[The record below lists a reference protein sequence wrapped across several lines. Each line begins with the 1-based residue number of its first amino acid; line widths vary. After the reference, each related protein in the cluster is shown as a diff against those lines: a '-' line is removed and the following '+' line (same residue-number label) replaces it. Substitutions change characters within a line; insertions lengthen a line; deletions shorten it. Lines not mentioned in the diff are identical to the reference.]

1 VKVIFN
7 GELRNIVDVPAS
19 SDGWLEGEG
28 IFEAIKSVGSKA
40 F

>member
-1 VKVIFN
+1 MKVIYN
-7 GELRNIVDVPAS
+7 GELRSIEDVPAS

-28 IFEAIKSVGSKA
+28 IFETIKSVGNKA